1 MMNNLAFPEVRS
13 GWHIVEDGR
22 RGVLWYK
29 RQGLTI
35 RDVGPGSTQRAK
47 SLDVFAEIHFK
58 AIETLKSNIY
68 QIPSFDP
75 TEQFFDGEISCTLI
89 F

>member
-1 MMNNLAFPEVRS
+1 MTKD
-13 GWHIVEDGR
+13 DGR
-22 RGVLWYK
+22 PVTQSQRGTTPGVS
-29 RQGLTI
+29 GTLT
-35 RDVGPGSTQRAK
+35 
-47 SLDVFAEIHFK
+47 FAEIHFK

>member
-47 SLDVFAEIHFK
+47 SL
-58 AIETLKSNIY
+58 
-68 QIPSFDP
+68 
-75 TEQFFDGEISCTLI
+75 C
-89 F
+89 